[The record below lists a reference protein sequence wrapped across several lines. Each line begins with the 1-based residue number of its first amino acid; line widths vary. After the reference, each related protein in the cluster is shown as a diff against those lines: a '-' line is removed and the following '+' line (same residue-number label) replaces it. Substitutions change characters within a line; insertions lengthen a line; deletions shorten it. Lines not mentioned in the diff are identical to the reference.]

1 MTKILLRRL
10 AIAMAMV
17 GGLLLLTAIGTSLV
31 SMLGRR
37 IWSAPL
43 SGDIELLQMMIAV
56 AVACFLPLCEIN
68 DRHIRVDIVGTL
80 FPAGLNRVLLMFA
93 HLVLALVSAI
103 LVWRT
108 ALLSLDSLTYNSQ
121 SVQLGIPQ
129 WIPQAAMLPGLAL
142 LGLCALYQG
151 FHCLVSDEAHTPAEE
166 GNL

>member
-17 GGLLLLTAIGTSLV
+17 GGLLLLGAIATSLV

-37 IWSAPL
+37 LWSAPL
-43 SGDIELLQMMIAV
+43 TGDIELLQMMIAV

-151 FHCLVSDEAHTPAEE
+151 FHCLVSDEADTPAEE